1 MNCLSIDR
9 LNKQYGIKTILN
21 DLSFGM
27 SQGQKIGLVGAN
39 GSGKSTLLRIIM
51 DLEKPDSGTVH
62 RNNSIVYAYL
72 NQEPHLKEDNT
83 VFQEVLEECSE
94 ELALLEEYHELS
106 ANLTDERKQ
115 LERLERL
122 QENLESLQCWD
133 LENRVKQY
141 LNQVGITNLSRK
153 ISTLSGG
160 ERKKIALARLFIN
173 KADFLLL
180 DEPTNHLDTKTI
192 EWLEDMLCDFEGSLL
207 LVTHDRY
214 FLTRVTDGIA
224 DLRQG
229 SIKFYPGD
237 YQRYL
242 HSVSHEANVQF
253 RTQKN
258 SLSFIRRELQW
269 VEKMPRARG
278 TKSASRL
285 RRFDQAEEDVIQT
298 KAMTLKPLEEF
309 QFGLHRKL
317 GNTILEWGQLGKKYT
332 DWLFRNSSHKVLEN
346 ERIGIIG
353 RNGAGKSTFIRLFLG
368 ETKPD
373 EGWIKKGI
381 HTEFCYFDQERLAL
395 DEAHTVLESLQEFG
409 DTVHLE
415 NQRIHISAYLEKFQF
430 PRETFKKKVKLLSGG
445 EKARLLLAKL
455 VGSRGN
461 FLVLDEPTN
470 DLDLDTLRILE
481 EAICAYQGCAFI
493 VSHDRYFLDRTCN
506 AILEIGEED
515 PPLYSSGNYSFF
527 QNIKSRRKLLS
538 TTNKDIEV
546 EKRERPK
553 RDRKL
558 FGNKETRELE
568 EIEPKISHLE
578 KMVNDLEERLGQPLD
593 AEEYKPLWDKL
604 NATRMELEESYKRWE
619 ILESL
624 KEQQ

>member
-1 MNCLSIDR
+1 MERRILVNCLSIDR

-214 FLTRVTDGIA
+214 FLTRVTDGIG

-332 DWLFRNSSHKVLEN
+332 DWLFRNS
-346 ERIGIIG
+346 
-353 RNGAGKSTFIRLFLG
+353 
-368 ETKPD
+368 
-373 EGWIKKGI
+373 
-381 HTEFCYFDQERLAL
+381 
-395 DEAHTVLESLQEFG
+395 
-409 DTVHLE
+409 
-415 NQRIHISAYLEKFQF
+415 
-430 PRETFKKKVKLLSGG
+430 
-445 EKARLLLAKL
+445 
-455 VGSRGN
+455 
-461 FLVLDEPTN
+461 
-470 DLDLDTLRILE
+470 
-481 EAICAYQGCAFI
+481 
-493 VSHDRYFLDRTCN
+493 
-506 AILEIGEED
+506 
-515 PPLYSSGNYSFF
+515 
-527 QNIKSRRKLLS
+527 
-538 TTNKDIEV
+538 
-546 EKRERPK
+546 
-553 RDRKL
+553 
-558 FGNKETRELE
+558 
-568 EIEPKISHLE
+568 
-578 KMVNDLEERLGQPLD
+578 
-593 AEEYKPLWDKL
+593 
-604 NATRMELEESYKRWE
+604 
-619 ILESL
+619 
-624 KEQQ
+624 